1 MIWPR
6 ESRRADKRRKVT
18 REIENRL
25 GRGGRD
31 ARELETEPKWWVVD
45 GGARRSVSVPKMIR
59 AAVEVTA
66 TMET

>member
-1 MIWPR
+1 M
-6 ESRRADKRRKVT
+6 EK
-18 REIENRL
+18 RL

-31 ARELETEPKWWVVD
+31 ARELAAEPKWWVVD

>member
-1 MIWPR
+1 MLMFQNICVGTFW
-6 ESRRADKRRKVT
+6 D
-18 REIENRL
+18 
-25 GRGGRD
+25 GGGD
-31 ARELETEPKWWVVD
+31 ARELETEPKWGVVD